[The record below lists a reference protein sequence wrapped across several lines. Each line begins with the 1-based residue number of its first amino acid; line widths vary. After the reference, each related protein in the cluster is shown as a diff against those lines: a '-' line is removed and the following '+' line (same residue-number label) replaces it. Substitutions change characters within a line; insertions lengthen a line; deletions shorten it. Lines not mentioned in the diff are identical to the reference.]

1 MAGVGGAPGRGQ
13 LGGHPRQQVGQG
25 ECLDTGQLDTSLVV
39 RFDKEEAVV
48 MDWHVDA
55 SIPLGEYSVQDL
67 WSGEAVANITVGGE
81 EWEGARWRGIVHSH
95 DNYSFKLTPL
105 PV

>member
-1 MAGVGGAPGRGQ
+1 MAGVGGAAGRGQ

-25 ECLDTGQLDTSLVV
+25 ACLDIYLAVRG

-55 SIPLGEYSVQDL
+55 SIPLGEYSVQDRASNQPSRRL
-67 WSGEAVANITVGGE
+67 
-81 EWEGARWRGIVHSH
+81 
-95 DNYSFKLTPL
+95 KLHKAPTRAFSCL
-105 PV
+105 KAATTTTFTLKTL